1 MQDPEPSPLSP
12 KRPSP
17 KNPRPQPPFYDDLG
31 ATLAEAWRLLKRG
44 VADRRS
50 GFHTPA
56 LATLGSDGAPSVRTV
71 VLRAADPA
79 TRTLRFHTDIRSAKF
94 EEIGAEPRVAMHFYD
109 AGKKIQLRV
118 SGLASRHRSDRL
130 AGLAWDATRPFS
142 RLCYQAELAP
152 GEVVVRPPVSR
163 MDANA
168 EVTALAR
175 DNFAAVSVAI
185 REIEWLY
192 LAAQGHRRARFAW
205 QADQLQ
211 ADWLA
216 P

>member
-1 MQDPEPSPLSP
+1 MQHVEPPLPSPDPPGSG
-12 KRPSP
+12 K
-17 KNPRPQPPFYDDLG
+17 PRGLPPYYNDLK

-56 LATLGSDGAPSVRTV
+56 LATLRSDGAPSVRSV

-79 TRTLRFHTDIRSAKF
+79 ARLLRFHTDVRSAKF
-94 EEIGAEPRVAMHFYD
+94 AEIETDPRVALHFYD
-109 AGKKIQLRV
+109 AGKKVQLRV
-118 SGLASRHRSDRL
+118 DGRASLHQDDPVASQ
-130 AGLAWDATRPFS
+130 AWDATRPFS
-142 RLCYQAELAP
+142 RLCYQAEMAP
-152 GEVVVRPPVSR
+152 GEIVDRPQVVQTEP
-163 MDANA
+163 N
-168 EVTALAR
+168 TGTGAR
-175 DNFAAVSVAI
+175 ARENFAAVCVAI

-205 QADQLQ
+205 QNDRLQ
-211 ADWLA
+211 AVWLA